1 MLFSFALHPGATSR
15 RTNSPCRSSANAVRT
30 ANATSSASHNLDPGS
45 GPGAS
50 NNNFYPIERPAAAK
64 FVQQISTPELRLRAR
79 PPVSPATT
87 PLRAA
92 PPYEA
97 PLSRNA
103 LLAEVISSPQRI
115 ENAIGDHT
123 LDSDEEES
131 SVEISEVSEDPVSPP
146 RAPAQLSENGLRT
159 PPSAANQALVMAQ
172 TSGVFE
178 SSPAHLPPVTLGAA
192 DRNDSNAL
200 RAVLF
205 DPSDQSPPPNPL
217 TPEKV
222 KKCAGNRKRNPNHYC
237 QVPFSGRSCYKTCR
251 AHPAGDRI

>member
-1 MLFSFALHPGATSR
+1 MSIQPIPPPSIFSSCISDSFSLNSTAIAATAALVAGVALAAFELISWLALASVASAAAVCYLVSR
-15 RTNSPCRSSANAVRT
+15 FIQVLPPVE
-30 ANATSSASHNLDPGS
+30 
-45 GPGAS
+45 
-50 NNNFYPIERPAAAK
+50 PIAPAAPLQTPSALPTQQAALPTTLTPAPALAQATTISTPSRDLPRPNL
-64 FVQQISTPELRLRAR
+64 FQQISTPELRLRAR

-192 DRNDSNAL
+192 DRKS
-200 RAVLF
+200 VM
-205 DPSDQSPPPNPL
+205 
-217 TPEKV
+217 
-222 KKCAGNRKRNPNHYC
+222 H
-237 QVPFSGRSCYKTCR
+237 
-251 AHPAGDRI
+251 